1 MSTKMRAALLD
12 EVGAPMIVVD
22 DVELDGPGLG
32 EVRVEVAWCGVCH
45 SDVSQVDGV
54 HPALTPSVLG
64 HEAAGVVVEVGPG
77 VSQLA
82 VGDHV
87 VLSPSAAC
95 GHCYWCVRNEHSS
108 CVNSAAIAMSMLPD
122 GSTRLSRQGS
132 VVYRGLGLA
141 AMAEYVVVAESAAIK
156 IDADLPLDLACIIGC
171 AVQTGVGAA
180 LNTAKVEAGAT
191 VLVMGAGGIGLS
203 IVQGARIA
211 GATRIIVSDP
221 VEARRES
228 ALQVGATDVVD
239 PTKDDVISVAQAL
252 TGVGVDYAFD
262 AVGHAALV
270 ETGVTATRNGGTTV
284 IVGAAPV
291 DHEARLNVVLTMFT
305 EKRVV
310 GTLLGG
316 CHAPRDFPRLVAL
329 WQAGRLDLDSMVTNR
344 RPLAEVNE
352 AMADMR
358 AGLGVRTVL
367 DVRS

>member
-77 VSQLA
+77 VTQLQ

-95 GHCYWCVRNEHSS
+95 GHCDRRVRNEHSS

-122 GSTRLSRQGS
+122 GSTRPSRQGS

-171 AVQTGVGAA
+171 AVQTGRA
-180 LNTAKVEAGAT
+180 LRSNTAKVEAGAT
-191 VLVMGAGGIGLS
+191 VLVMGVGGIGLS
-203 IVQGARIA
+203 IVQAPASPAPRGSSCPTPSRPVVSRAPGRCDRRDRSDEGRRDLGRPGAHRSGRRLCLRRRRPRCA
-211 GATRIIVSDP
+211 RRGRSDRDPQRRHHRDRRRCARRPRGEAQRGADDVHR
-221 VEARRES
+221 EARGRNAAGGRVTLPAIS
-228 ALQVGATDVVD
+228 PRRSRSGRRGAST
-239 PTKDDVISVAQAL
+239 S
-252 TGVGVDYAFD
+252 
-262 AVGHAALV
+262 
-270 ETGVTATRNGGTTV
+270 TRWS
-284 IVGAAPV
+284 
-291 DHEARLNVVLTMFT
+291 R
-305 EKRVV
+305 R
-310 GTLLGG
+310 
-316 CHAPRDFPRLVAL
+316 
-329 WQAGRLDLDSMVTNR
+329 AGRW
-344 RPLAEVNE
+344 PK
-352 AMADMR
+352 
-358 AGLGVRTVL
+358 
-367 DVRS
+367 